1 MRTRLLLILMVVL
14 GAFPAAM
21 AATPAEAQIAQ
32 CAGAEPTI
40 SLSPISGPSGT
51 QVTLRYRNF
60 DPGDP
65 LKVIFRS
72 AGDPVVATGT
82 ADADG
87 EGRLVF
93 TVPSAPDGLYWV
105 YVECHTAAHF
115 RIGPVTPTVTS
126 SPTQTATP
134 TNTPAVTRT
143 PAPPTPVNTVA
154 PPPPTPLAPR
164 VRRRS
169 RRTLGDLAVQ
179 PVRACGRSR
188 DGGGGLRLPGP
199 GGEHHGTEAR
209 RGLRHGRV
217 VARRSPKAKPPA
229 RCARPR
235 DFARAA
241 RTADAR
247 AALARSGSRSRRGPA
262 TGLFGCPG
270 ARSPY
275 AFLPPSSSLARYSWC
290 AGTGSPTTYRK

>member
-14 GAFPAAM
+14 GAFPAAL

-126 SPTQTATP
+126 SPTQSATP

-154 PPPPTPLAPR
+154 PPPPTPLAP
-164 VRRRS
+164 VA
-169 RRTLGDLAVQ
+169 GEGLAASSSATSQ
-179 PVRACGRSR
+179 FN
-188 DGGGGLRLPGP
+188 L
-199 GGEHHGTEAR
+199 
-209 RGLRHGRV
+209 
-217 VARRSPKAKPPA
+217 
-229 RCARPR
+229 
-235 DFARAA
+235 FALA
-241 RTADAR
+241 
-247 AALARSGSRSRRGPA
+247 AALAMAAAGFGSLGLGANITARRRAAVYATVTWWPGVPRKRSHQPDAPGHAISPEQLERRMRGP
-262 TGLFGCPG
+262 
-270 ARSPY
+270 R
-275 AFLPPSSSLARYSWC
+275 
-290 AGTGSPTTYRK
+290 